1 MTVAK
6 SSQVSIYLIPTQRY
20 DRMVNGLTDNETSK
34 APNEA
39 FVLHPG
45 GTFSYEERSKPTIQ
59 TSRDVVVQIMATGLC
74 GSDVS

>member
-1 MTVAK
+1 MTVTK
-6 SSQVSIYLIPTQRY
+6 SSQVSLHRIPRQRN
-20 DRMVNGLTDNETSK
+20 DRVMNGLADNETFK

-45 GTFSYEERSKPTIQ
+45 GTFSYEERSKPTVQ
-59 TSRDVVVQIMATGLC
+59 TSRDVVVQVMATGLC